1 MLLALNVKEAN
12 CEGRLQGYPI
22 TTPIAPSLT
31 AAVRA
36 TGPGKR

>member
-12 CEGRLQGYPI
+12 CEGGLQGYPI
-22 TTPIAPSLT
+22 TTPVALSLA